1 MMMETCAGLARDT
14 ATRAA
19 ANKIKSYLW
28 EWLKRVVSV
37 VSSQVCTNIHCMH
50 AMLEDGRGPICFFV
64 CGKLVRDP
72 ATHALSRPVWCA
84 FFEFQLGLCDV
95 NCLWFM
101 NTAVTIRGRYQEL
114 GLEHA
119 RE

>member
-50 AMLEDGRGPICFFV
+50 AMLEDGRAPICDLFLLCVVTGKGPRHPRTLAPGMVVRFSSFSSVYERCKLFV
-64 CGKLVRDP
+64 
-72 ATHALSRPVWCA
+72 
-84 FFEFQLGLCDV
+84 
-95 NCLWFM
+95 
-101 NTAVTIRGRYQEL
+101 
-114 GLEHA
+114 
-119 RE
+119 